1 MISREIVQTRTYI
14 DPKKPPEPALNYKNT
29 YPITVYEA
37 VKETWEEGAK
47 TLGQE
52 LFQIQNDLKNKQ
64 HIFPGKPSNYLMTY
78 AGEPGAV
85 GSIQLTSKIP
95 WKTEDQSQE
104 RVPTEK
110 AVGQYLL
117 SIGVLDK
124 YGNPLDTKKYRWDDI
139 IGRPIA
145 YDELGTND
153 NGFITQRALTSILNS
168 MTSSDELLK
177 QTLKQQ
183 LEVLELKIDE
193 HRNNDDNPHRVTPGQ
208 IGAVSRDVFFD
219 HAENY
224 MNPHHVTKEQV
235 GLDRVNN
242 TSDDEKPVSQPVKD
256 ELQKLSNGIKSNSEK
271 LEETFVNATYSMEL
285 GKLSLYFRNGQKI
298 MLNMPIHGLVMDIR
312 YDKEKKEL
320 LLYKVNGEIL
330 RLSALDLFVRYNA
343 KDTETISLKVVTNDE
358 HQYEISATILPNSI
372 TDKQIKEKGINN
384 ISLADNSVD
393 NHNLVDNS
401 IHSEKYKDR
410 SIHSNKIAIKGIRNE
425 NIDDRA
431 VTSHKLFSSAIP
443 NRILGVTKAGSSP
456 IYLQANSDMIGEKA
470 IQNKHMDD
478 DSIAKDQLQDNA
490 VVTSKLYDRSV
501 TYPKLSVDAVHTENI
516 QNDAVTSDK
525 IARDLSLKG
534 NPKLE
539 SHPSENDNDNSIVDS
554 FWINRRIENFVFSD
568 KNIPDRL
575 IDGRMLFSAGSSNK
589 VLLTKKANT
598 NPEWDVITN
607 LFIADDAIEERNI
620 KDRSVTNTKIDDS
633 AIRTNHILTGNI
645 TTDLI
650 ATSAITKEKIYT
662 SEQEDMILASLAKDG
677 HPEYT
682 KLNLGMIPDGL
693 LNGKKM
699 GDHSIDLIKL
709 ETSPRADQVLT
720 VRNAYGKPEWMKI
733 RNQMIGDYEV
743 DGRTLFTSTISNRVL
758 GVAKA
763 NGLAE
768 YLQINEHMIDLKQIK
783 SHHLD
788 NNSVI
793 SRHIVDEAIK
803 NNHIAERC
811 IEARHIMPRTITGG
825 EIFTSPIPNRVLAI
839 TGIPYSDVQYTQI
852 TSDMIEDQAVTRDKI
867 FRSRNSYRVLGVTE
881 ATRPPEYLMIT
892 SDFIVDNSIIP
903 EKLVNDFVLYGSPR
917 ITKSPPVDSYG
928 EYIPDTKWVMDRIKE
943 AALNPPASPPSAEF
957 KLERRMIKGE
967 HLFSSNEEGPRV
979 LGVTAKGEDPEYLLV
994 ERDMLA
1000 GRSVTSDKLGYDL
1013 LFMGTPSIQKRP
1025 FASASDQY
1033 GGGDLVPDCQWVLDA
1048 IRDEN
1053 AFRLKY
1059 DDSHFLI
1066 NSKGLALNI
1075 ASIFATDSEISEMM
1089 KNLISSILPGG
1100 GGSGGGSSSPA
1111 VILPGAIHTEHIDT
1125 RAVTPDKLFVSSDP
1139 NMVLG
1144 VLQPNTSPSYL
1155 KVNSEMLGEGSVTL
1169 NKISPSNA
1177 ENKILGV
1184 KNANEHPSYITINED
1199 MIDPN
1204 SITSDLIK
1212 SRAIKE
1218 RHLSDESVS
1227 LRTIVS
1233 STEDNRILGV
1243 KEKGQHVSYVT
1254 INGNMVDE
1262 DTLTEKHFHGEF
1274 DGRRIKKNT
1283 ITNDRLVAGP
1293 VIDNE
1298 KLFDRSVSSRKIELK
1313 AITDELIAD
1322 EALNPK
1328 KMREDIPLRR
1338 MTTIEADTK
1347 DTYQKRKLR
1356 NTIISEEAPHGG
1368 EPGDIWLRII

>member
-1 MISREIVQTRTYI
+1 MISKEIVQTRTYI
-14 DPKKPPEPALNYKNT
+14 DPQGTPEPKLNYKNT
-29 YPITVYEA
+29 YPITTYEA
-37 VKETWEEGAK
+37 VKETWEEDAK
-47 TLGQE
+47 TLGEE

-64 HIFPGKPSNYLMTY
+64 HIFPGKPSNYLMTF

-95 WKTEDQSQE
+95 WKTEEQSQE

-139 IGRPIA
+139 VGRPIA
-145 YDELGTND
+145 YEELGTNE
-153 NGFITQRALTSILNS
+153 NGFITQKALTSILNN
-168 MTSSDELLK
+168 MTHSDELLK

-193 HRNNDDNPHRVTPGQ
+193 HRNNDDNPHRITPGQ
-208 IGAVSRDVFFD
+208 IGAISRDVFFE

-224 MNPHHVTKEQV
+224 MNPHHTTKEQV
-235 GLDRVNN
+235 GLDRVDN
-242 TSDDEKPVSQPVKD
+242 TSDDEKPVSQPVKE
-256 ELQKLSNGIKSNSEK
+256 ELQKLSNGIKFNSEK
-271 LEETFVNATYSMEL
+271 LEETLVDASYSMSL
-285 GKLSLYFRNGQKI
+285 GKLTLNFRNGKKI
-298 MLNMPIHGLVMDIR
+298 MLNMPINGLIFDIR
-312 YDKEKKEL
+312 YDQDKKEL
-320 LLYKVNGEIL
+320 LLYKVSGEVI
-330 RLSALDLFVRYNA
+330 RMSTLDLFVRYNA
-343 KDTETISLKVVTNDE
+343 RDTDTISVKVVTNDN
-358 HQYEISATILPNSI
+358 HQYEISATILPGSI
-372 TDKQIKEKGINN
+372 TEKEIREKCITSKSVADQSIGNDQIE
-384 ISLADNSVD
+384 
-393 NHNLVDNS
+393 DNS
-401 IHSEKYKDR
+401 IHYEKYKDR
-410 SIHSNKIAIKGIRNE
+410 SIHSRKIAYKGVQNE
-425 NIDDRA
+425 NLADRS
-431 VTSHKLFSSAIP
+431 VTSNKLFSSSIP
-443 NRILGVTKAGSSP
+443 NRLLGVTKNGTSP
-456 IYLQANSDMIGEKA
+456 IYLQANSDMIGELA
-470 IQNKHMDD
+470 IENRHMSE
-478 DSIAKDQLQDNA
+478 DSISTNNLQDGA
-490 VVTSKLYDRSV
+490 VSTQKIYDRAVTYSKLAI
-501 TYPKLSVDAVHTENI
+501 DAVHTENI
-516 QNDAVTSDK
+516 QADSVTYEKLS
-525 IARDLSLKG
+525 RDLLLRG
-534 NPKLE
+534 NARLE
-539 SHPSENDNDNSIVDS
+539 TRPSENDNDNSIVDS
-554 FWINRRIENFVFSD
+554 YWVNRRIENFIFQN
-568 KNIPDRL
+568 KNLADR
-575 IDGRMLFSAGSSNK
+575 IVDERVLFSAESSNK

-620 KDRSVTNTKIDDS
+620 KDRSITNTKIEDA

-645 TTDLI
+645 VTNHI
-650 ATSAITKEKIYT
+650 ATSAVTKEKIYT

-693 LNGKKM
+693 LNGKKF
-699 GDHSIDLIKL
+699 GDNSINLIKL

-720 VRNAYGKPEWMKI
+720 VRNAYGKPEWMKV

-793 SRHIVDEAIK
+793 SRHIVDEAVK

-811 IEARHIMPRTITGG
+811 IEARHIMARTITGG

-881 ATRPPEYLMIT
+881 ATRPPEYVMIT

-917 ITKSPPVDSYG
+917 ITKSPPADSYG

-943 AALNPPASPPSAEF
+943 ATLMPAPQPPPTEF

-1000 GRSVTSDKLGYDL
+1000 GRSVTSDKLEYDL
-1013 LFMGTPSIQKRP
+1013 RFMGTPSIQKRP

-1033 GGGDLVPDCQWVLDA
+1033 GGGDLIPDCQWVLDA

-1053 AFRLKY
+1053 AFRLRF

-1066 NSKGLALNI
+1066 NSKGLSLNI

-1089 KNLISSILPGG
+1089 KNLISSLFPGG
-1100 GGSGGGSSSPA
+1100 GSSGGTSSPA
-1111 VILPGAIHTEHIDT
+1111 VILPGTIHAEHIDT
-1125 RAVTPDKLFVSSDP
+1125 RAVTPDKLFVSSNP

-1144 VLQPNTSPSYL
+1144 VLQANTPPSYL
-1155 KVNSEMLGEGSVTL
+1155 KINSEMLGESSVTL
-1169 NKISPSNA
+1169 NKISPSNS
-1177 ENKILGV
+1177 ENKVLGV
-1184 KNANEHPSYITINED
+1184 KNTNGHPSYITINEH
-1199 MIDPN
+1199 MIDSD
-1204 SITSDLIK
+1204 SITSGMIK
-1212 SRAIKE
+1212 PKAIKE
-1218 RHLSDESVS
+1218 RHLSDNSVS
-1227 LRTIVS
+1227 LRTIVP
-1233 STEDNRILGV
+1233 STENNRVLGV
-1243 KEKGQHVSYVT
+1243 KEKEKPVSYIT
-1254 INGNMVDE
+1254 INGNMIDE

-1274 DGRRIKKNT
+1274 DGKRIKKNT

-1293 VIDNE
+1293 IIDSE
-1298 KLFDRSVSSRKIELK
+1298 KLFDRSVSSRKIELNTIK
-1313 AITDELIAD
+1313 DEHISED
-1322 EALNPK
+1322 ALNPRK
-1328 KMREDIPLRR
+1328 IREDIPLRR
-1338 MTTIEADTK
+1338 MTTIEPDTK
-1347 DTYQKRKLR
+1347 DTYKKRKLR